1 MSGCEHTI
9 VVYEIVLS
17 LQRLIRKYAHSLHC
31 AEWDVIYAIL
41 GNVQDHAIRVHDA
54 SPLVK
59 VSPHLL
65 THPLTH
71 LLTHSPTYTHTHTHS
86 HTHTHTHTQ
95 THTYTH
101 TLTHTHTHSH
111 THTNTHIHTHTH
123 THTHTQGGYCGTV
136 AH

>member
-71 LLTHSPTYTHTHTHS
+71 LLTHSPTHPLTHPPTHPPTHS
-86 HTHTHTHTQ
+86 
-95 THTYTH
+95 
-101 TLTHTHTHSH
+101 LTHQLNSLILRSYKMSCLHVPSYTPTNTPQLLMLTHSSL
-111 THTNTHIHTHTH
+111 
-123 THTHTQGGYCGTV
+123 
-136 AH
+136 